1 MIDQWARKHGV
12 TAEAM
17 RELKHMMEPPA
28 VTHQTVAGSEGDAQ
42 NRIRC
47 EASKAGFILF
57 RNNVGAGKLDGE
69 RFVRFGLANE
79 SKAQNT
85 RCKSGDLVGLTPT
98 GQFISIECKEPGW
111 KYRGTEREMAQLAW
125 QHLVITHG
133 GIACFA
139 TCWQD
144 VLDCMGKLE

>member
-1 MIDQWARKHGV
+1 M
-12 TAEAM
+12 EAL
-17 RELKHMMEPPA
+17 RDLQHLLEPPA
-28 VTHQTVAGSEGDAQ
+28 VTHQTKAGSEGDAQ

-85 RCKSGDLVGLTPT
+85 RCKSGDLIGLTPT

-111 KYRGTEREMAQLAW
+111 KYRGTEREMAQLMW
-125 QHLVITHG
+125 QQLVITHG

-144 VLDCMGKLE
+144 VLEKLKT